1 MLCRY
6 YRHCTETIFLLQMW
20 SIGSYW
26 FDYTIIPCLFLSY
39 GSSCKSWWEGLP
51 FKNNEISA
59 PFDCSN
65 SPASSI
71 SSKYSMAPHDS
82 IVTVNAIGKPNF
94 I

>member
-26 FDYTIIPCLFLSY
+26 F